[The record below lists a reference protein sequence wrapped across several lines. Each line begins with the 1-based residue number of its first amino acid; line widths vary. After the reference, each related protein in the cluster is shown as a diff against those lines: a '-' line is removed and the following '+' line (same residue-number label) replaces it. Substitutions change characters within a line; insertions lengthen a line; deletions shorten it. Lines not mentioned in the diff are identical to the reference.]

1 MKLDVG
7 RNYLLGRRQAFQL
20 ARLICSAIINNYRA
34 CIVTCIIERT
44 HISLS
49 TESTRHKQGNSHV
62 ARNPQ
67 EEEKTRRVVFMTLWL
82 RLRDAAE
89 IILRTH
95 ARTHANTQP
104 FSGLWSGTTRVGRY
118 QKKHSPTHTHPD
130 HRTSFLNFLHL
141 QINSILL
148 VQFTCQAEVRTL
160 QQLEQK

>member
-1 MKLDVG
+1 MQCPEDHQQNFYTSTFSVCDQFKYTERYMMKLDVG

-34 CIVTCIIERT
+34 CIVTCIIERM

-95 ARTHANTQP
+95 ARTHARKH
-104 FSGLWSGTTRVGRY
+104 TTVQRPLVRDYPGRPVPEETFT
-118 QKKHSPTHTHPD
+118 HSHP
-130 HRTSFLNFLHL
+130 S
-141 QINSILL
+141 
-148 VQFTCQAEVRTL
+148 
-160 QQLEQK
+160 